1 MKGTRI
7 PMEDNIHI
15 VLVDDHSLVRQGVRS
30 FLETQSDLRIVGE
43 AASGEEAEHL
53 VANLVPDVVLMD
65 LSMPGIGGIEAI
77 RRIKKLSPHSQIVV
91 LTSFQEDDYIFPALR
106 AGALSYVLKNVQS
119 GDLAD
124 IIRKARGG
132 EAFLHPRVAARVV
145 QELREERKDIPNVFN
160 NLTDRELEV
169 LRLIAQGNA
178 NAAIAQSLV
187 ISEQTV
193 KGHVSNILGKLQLA
207 DRTQAAVFAWEQG
220 VVQRKRGDV

>member
-1 MKGTRI
+1 
-7 PMEDNIHI
+7 MEDKIHI

-77 RRIKKLSPHSQIVV
+77 RRIKKRSPHSQIVV

-160 NLTDRELEV
+160 DLTDRELEV

-207 DRTQAAVFAWEQG
+207 DRTQAAVCAWEQG

>member
-1 MKGTRI
+1 
-7 PMEDNIHI
+7 MEDKIHI

>member
-1 MKGTRI
+1 
-7 PMEDNIHI
+7 MEDVIHI
-15 VLVDDHSLVRQGVRS
+15 MLVDDHSLVRQGVRS

-43 AASGEEAEHL
+43 AASGEEAERL
-53 VANLVPDVVLMD
+53 VADLVPDVVLMD

-77 RRIKKLSPHSQIVV
+77 RRIKKRSPHSQIVV
-91 LTSFQEDDYIFPALR
+91 LTSFQEDDYTFPALR

-160 NLTDRELEV
+160 DLTDRELEV

-178 NAAIAQSLV
+178 NAAIAQSLG

>member
-1 MKGTRI
+1 
-7 PMEDNIHI
+7 MEDKIHI

-77 RRIKKLSPHSQIVV
+77 RRIKKLSPNSQIVV

>member
-1 MKGTRI
+1 
-7 PMEDNIHI
+7 MEDDIHI
-15 VLVDDHSLVRQGVRS
+15 LLVDDHSLVRHGVRS

-53 VANLVPDVVLMD
+53 VADLVPDVVLMD

-77 RRIKKLSPHSQIVV
+77 RRIKKRSPHSQIVV
-91 LTSFQEDDYIFPALR
+91 LTSFQEDVYIFPALR

-160 NLTDRELEV
+160 DLTDRELEV

-178 NAAIAQSLV
+178 NAAIAQALG

>member
-1 MKGTRI
+1 
-7 PMEDNIHI
+7 MEDDIHI
-15 VLVDDHSLVRQGVRS
+15 LLVDDHSLVRHGVRS

-53 VANLVPDVVLMD
+53 VADLVPDVVLMD

-77 RRIKKLSPHSQIVV
+77 RRIKKRSPHSQIVV

-160 NLTDRELEV
+160 DLTDRELEV

-178 NAAIAQSLV
+178 NAAIAQALG

>member
-1 MKGTRI
+1 MT
-7 PMEDNIHI
+7 ENIHI
-15 VLVDDHSLVRQGVRS
+15 LLVDDHSVVRQGIRS

-43 AASGEEAEHL
+43 AASGEEAERL
-53 VANLVPDVVLMD
+53 VADLVPDVILMD

-77 RRIKKLSPHSQIVV
+77 RRVKKSSPRSQIVV

-106 AGALSYVLKNVQS
+106 AGALSYVLKNVQA

-132 EAFLHPRVAARVV
+132 EAFLHPRVATRVV
-145 QELREERKDIPNVFN
+145 QELREERKDIPNLFN
-160 NLTDRELEV
+160 DLTDRELEV

-178 NAAIAQSLV
+178 NAAIAQALG

-207 DRTQAAVFAWEQG
+207 DRTQAAVYAWEQG

>member
-1 MKGTRI
+1 MKGARI
-7 PMEDNIHI
+7 PMEDKIHI

-77 RRIKKLSPHSQIVV
+77 RRIKKLSPNSQIVV

>member
-1 MKGTRI
+1 MAD
-7 PMEDNIHI
+7 EIHI
-15 VLVDDHSLVRQGVRS
+15 LLVDDHSLVRQGVRS

-43 AASGEEAEHL
+43 AASGEEAERL
-53 VANLVPDVVLMD
+53 VADLVPDVVLMD

-77 RRIKKLSPHSQIVV
+77 RRVKKSSPHSQIVV

-106 AGALSYVLKNVQS
+106 AGALSYVLKNVQA

-132 EAFLHPRVAARVV
+132 ESFLHPRVATRVV
-145 QELREERKDIPNVFN
+145 QEIRDKRKDIPNVFN
-160 NLTDRELEV
+160 DLTDRELEV
-169 LRLIAQGNA
+169 LRLIAQGNP
-178 NAAIAQSLV
+178 NAAIAQALC

>member
-1 MKGTRI
+1 
-7 PMEDNIHI
+7 MEDVIRI
-15 VLVDDHSLVRQGVRS
+15 LLVDDHSLVRQGVRS

-43 AASGEEAEHL
+43 AASGEEAEQL
-53 VANLVPDVVLMD
+53 VADLVPDVVLMD

-77 RRIKKLSPHSQIVV
+77 RRVKKRSPHSQIVV

-160 NLTDRELEV
+160 DLTDRELEV

-178 NAAIAQSLV
+178 NAAIAQALG

>member
-1 MKGTRI
+1 MAD
-7 PMEDNIHI
+7 EIHI
-15 VLVDDHSLVRQGVRS
+15 LLVDDHSLVRQGVRS

-43 AASGEEAEHL
+43 AASGEEAERL
-53 VANLVPDVVLMD
+53 VADLVPDVVLMD

-77 RRIKKLSPHSQIVV
+77 RRVKKSSPHSHIVV

-106 AGALSYVLKNVQS
+106 AGALSYVLKNVQA

-132 EAFLHPRVAARVV
+132 EAFLHPRVATRVV

-160 NLTDRELEV
+160 DLTDRELEV

-178 NAAIAQSLV
+178 NAVIAQALG

-193 KGHVSNILGKLQLA
+193 KGHVSNMLGKLQLA
-207 DRTQAAVFAWEQG
+207 DRTQAAVYAWEQG

>member
-1 MKGTRI
+1 
-7 PMEDNIHI
+7 MEDVIHI
-15 VLVDDHSLVRQGVRS
+15 MLVDDHSLVRQGVRS

-43 AASGEEAEHL
+43 AASGEEAERL
-53 VANLVPDVVLMD
+53 VADLVPDVVLMD

-77 RRIKKLSPHSQIVV
+77 RRIKKRSPHSQIVV

-160 NLTDRELEV
+160 DLTDRELEV